1 MKKITLLMGALLIS
15 TVALAQ
21 RYTSEIFTDSEIV
34 VQSDVS
40 YGVNFNPYA
49 DTTSSA
55 TNPLSGTNLQP
66 LQADFYMP
74 SPAVDTASDRP
85 VVIIWHT
92 GSFIPKG
99 LNGSPLGTRKD
110 SAVVEMCERFAKM
123 GYVAVAATYRLG
135 WLANST
141 NLDLRRG
148 TNLLAVY
155 YSIQDAKALV
165 RYLNLTQ
172 LGAGNPY
179 GINASNTIM
188 IGQGSG
194 GYITFAYATID
205 KHSEVTVPSKFQYQD
220 TVGMFGGTVSVGDP
234 YVDTSVVGDIDG
246 YGAAITVTGQNA
258 FGVPT
263 MDYSTP
269 GRNYVNHAGMP
280 DDVLM
285 VVNMGGALGDGAWLE
300 QGDVPMLSIHS
311 KFDFFAPYDTGM
323 VYVPIGQQFF
333 PVVSVTGSYGAIKA
347 ANGFGNNDI
356 FLNENYTDQVWVDEQ
371 STNPTGEECIYTVEI
386 PPVSALQPWVVNT
399 APWNWYDPND
409 PFAAQNPANP
419 NNEATSQAWIDTVM
433 AFIVPRMATVLQAE
447 GVPAGI
453 QEFDL
458 EMKVYPNPSSTGLM
472 NVVTAN
478 NVAIE
483 ALTVFDITGR
493 VVVQKQGLGNATEL
507 DLTTMEFRGV
517 YPQSGNGARGCGSKN
532 YCEVIS
538 L

>member
-1 MKKITLLMGALLIS
+1 MKKTLLFICALLMS
-15 TVALAQ
+15 SSVFAQ
-21 RYTSEIFTDSEIV
+21 RYTTPIFSEADV
-34 VQSDVS
+34 VTSTNVA
-40 YGVNFNPYA
+40 YGVNFNPYI
-49 DTTSSA
+49 DSA
-55 TNPLSGTNLQP
+55 LLGGTNLQP
-66 LQADFYMP
+66 LLADFYMP
-74 SPAVDTASDRP
+74 SPAVDTATDRP
-85 VVIIWHT
+85 VVIVWHT

-99 LNGSPLGTRKD
+99 LNGSPLGTKED
-110 SAVVEMCERFAKM
+110 SAVVEMCTRFARM
-123 GYVAVAATYRLG
+123 GYVAIAASYRLG

-155 YSIQDAKALV
+155 YSIQDAKSLV

-172 LGAGNPY
+172 VGAGNPY

-188 IGQGSG
+188 VGQGSG

-220 TVGMFGGTVSVGDP
+220 TIGMFGGTVSVGDP

-246 YGAAITVTGQNA
+246 YGGQVTVTGQNTL
-258 FGVPT
+258 GLPT
-263 MDYSTP
+263 MDYSSP
-269 GRNYVNHAGMP
+269 GRNFVNHAGMP

-285 VVNMGGALGDGAWLE
+285 VINMGGALGDGAWLE
-300 QGDVPMLSIHS
+300 QGDVPMWSIHS

-347 ANGFGNNDI
+347 ANGFGNNDV
-356 FLNENYTDQVWVDEQ
+356 FLNENYTDQIWVDEQ

-386 PPVSALQPWVVNT
+386 PPTNALQPWVVNT

-409 PFAAQNPANP
+409 PYASQNPANP

-483 ALTVFDITGR
+483 TLTVFDITGR

-507 DLTTMEFRGV
+507 DLTAWNSGV
-517 YPQSGNGARGCGSKN
+517 YILKVETEQGAAVRRITVK
-532 YCEVIS
+532 
-538 L
+538 